1 MSQPKSSTRGGR
13 RSAARLAAVQA
24 LYQMELSG
32 ASAEQALRD
41 HAARSRDAEGG
52 EQAAVEADAEFL
64 GDLVRGVR
72 ARGVEIDRALGG
84 VIAQGWALERLE
96 AVLRAIL
103 RAGAW
108 ELLARE
114 DIDPPVTIDEYVEIA
129 KAFFA
134 GREPSMVNGVLD
146 KLAGALRREGAEVG
160 PEENGPE
167 ENGPEDNGPEEQ

>member
-1 MSQPKSSTRGGR
+1 MSRPKPFRRGGR
-13 RSAARLAAVQA
+13 RGAARLAAVQA

-41 HAARSRDAEGG
+41 HAERSREAEAG
-52 EQAAVEADAEFL
+52 EDSAVEADVEFL
-64 GDLVRGVR
+64 GDLVRGVG
-72 ARGVEIDRALGG
+72 ARGAEIDSALAG

-108 ELLARE
+108 EILTRE

-146 KLAGALRREGAEVG
+146 KLAGAPGQDVAAPDAEVEPQEND
-160 PEENGPE
+160 PEK
-167 ENGPEDNGPEEQ
+167 Q

>member
-1 MSQPKSSTRGGR
+1 MSRSKSSRRGGR

-32 ASAEQALRD
+32 VSAEQALSD
-41 HAARSRDAEGG
+41 HATRWRDAAGG
-52 EQAAVEADAEFL
+52 EETTVEADAEFL
-64 GDLVRGVR
+64 GDLVRGVD
-72 ARGVEIDRALGG
+72 ARGAEIDRALGG
-84 VIAQGWALERLE
+84 AIAQGWALERLE
-96 AVLRAIL
+96 VVLRAIL

-129 KAFFA
+129 RDFFA

-146 KLAGALRREGAEVG
+146 RLAGELRQDVAAQGA
-160 PEENGPE
+160 ENGPE
-167 ENGPEDNGPEEQ
+167 K

>member
-1 MSQPKSSTRGGR
+1 MSRSKSSTRGGR

-32 ASAEQALRD
+32 VSAEQALSD
-41 HAARSRDAEGG
+41 HAARSRDVAGG
-52 EQAAVEADAEFL
+52 EETTVEADAEFL
-64 GDLVRGVR
+64 GDLVRGVD
-72 ARGVEIDRALGG
+72 ARGAEIDRALGG
-84 VIAQGWALERLE
+84 VIAQEWALERLE
-96 AVLRAIL
+96 VVLRAIL

-129 KAFFA
+129 KDFFA

-146 KLAGALRREGAEVG
+146 KLAAQGAEVG

-167 ENGPEDNGPEEQ
+167 KQ